1 VKESSIPISNSVI
14 VRKKEKTSRNKPEE
28 GSVMSNVWM
37 LAHKALKT
45 VFSIEDQA
53 TKSLEKYK
61 KDFQQWLTHTTLMVL
76 SLFLSL
82 AFLSLGLCYIA
93 IDVGHISR
101 GVVFVCGG
109 LLGFLILRLL
119 TPVTK

>member
-1 VKESSIPISNSVI
+1 
-14 VRKKEKTSRNKPEE
+14 
-28 GSVMSNVWM
+28 MSNVWM